1 MEPGAQTRAVAL
13 GWRLRR
19 LSLAAERRG
28 ALTDAWRAFLLSRA
42 VIWAA
47 GIAAVVAIGAEA
59 QASPRL
65 DSLWL
70 TAPFESGFA
79 NLLVAP
85 AARFDSAWYLEIA
98 RYGYDIPDRAAFFPL
113 YPGLVSLLGSIVGSP
128 LAAGIAIS
136 SACSLAGLY
145 LLHRLTAL
153 DFGAE
158 TARATV
164 RIVAW
169 SPVAVCL
176 SAVYT
181 EGLFL
186 LLSVG
191 SMYAGRLGRW
201 RTAALVATLAAA
213 TRSAGVLLVVPLA
226 ALYLYGPRADRPPD
240 APAFGLRPRY
250 RLRPEVAWL
259 AAIPAGLLG
268 YLVYL
273 GVATGDPLGAFS
285 SQSEWDRILAPM
297 AAIPLAVW
305 SALTGAVELVPGLG
319 TSEGGLTVS
328 LADQRAVHNL
338 ALFTFL
344 VFGAWLTVVA
354 ARRLPGAYLVYAVTG
369 LALPLS
375 VPATDQPLMS
385 LPRFMLVVFPLWIAL
400 ALWALE
406 RDALRR
412 VLAAS
417 AVLMVTATALFAGW
431 ITAP

>member
-13 GWRLRR
+13 GWRLRG
-19 LSLAAERRG
+19 LSLSTERRG
-28 ALTDAWRAFLLSRA
+28 ALADAWRAFLLSRA

-47 GIAAVVAIGAEA
+47 GIAAVIAIGAGA

-70 TAPFESGFA
+70 TAPFDSQFA
-79 NLLVAP
+79 NLLVSP

-98 RYGYDIPDRAAFFPL
+98 RYGYEIPDRAAFFPL
-113 YPGLVSLLGSIVGSP
+113 YPGLVSLLGAVFGSA
-128 LAAGIAIS
+128 LVAGIAIS

-153 DFGAE
+153 DFGTE

-191 SMYAGRLGRW
+191 SLYAGRLGRW
-201 RTAALVATLAAA
+201 RTAALVAALAAA
-213 TRSAGVLLVVPLA
+213 TRSAGVLLILPLA
-226 ALYLYGPRADRPPD
+226 ALYLYGPRADRAPD
-240 APAFGLRPRY
+240 RPLSDRRPRY
-250 RLRPEVAWL
+250 RPRADAAWL
-259 AAIPAGLLG
+259 AAIPAGLVG

-273 GVATGDPLGAFS
+273 GVSTGDPLGAFS
-285 SQSEWDRILAPM
+285 SQAEWNRMLAPM
-297 AAIPLAVW
+297 AAIPLAIW
-305 SALTGAVELVPGLG
+305 STVTGAIELVPGLG
-319 TSEGGLTVS
+319 GWDGGPAVNI
-328 LADQRAVHNL
+328 ADRQALQNLILSGFL
-338 ALFTFL
+338 AL
-344 VFGAWLTVVA
+344 GAWLIAIA
-354 ARRLPGAYLVYAVTG
+354 ARRLPGAYVVYALTS

-375 VPATDQPLMS
+375 VPATHQPLMS

-406 RDALRR
+406 RGAMRR
-412 VLAAS
+412 VLTVSAA
-417 AVLMVTATALFAGW
+417 LMVTATALFAGW